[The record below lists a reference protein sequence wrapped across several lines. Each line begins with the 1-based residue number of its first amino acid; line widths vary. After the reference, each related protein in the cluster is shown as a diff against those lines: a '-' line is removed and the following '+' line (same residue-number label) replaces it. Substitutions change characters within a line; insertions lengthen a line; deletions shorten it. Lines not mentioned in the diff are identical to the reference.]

1 MKNGQVSENIN
12 AKQKILIWPFYLC
25 FLIFGILS
33 SLGKQNFTALN
44 FALSVLLSFVVG
56 LLMVKLLILL
66 LKSFNRDLIDNA
78 GKHFAKEAVRKGM
91 LFMIP
96 FTVLAMLAFFIL
108 KWNAIMPFASAAI
121 TTSSAIAGAE
131 VMQKGGKSLR
141 NIIIPTL
148 LGMFFST
155 AWMLILALLP

>member
-12 AKQKILIWPFYLC
+12 AKQKILMWPFYQC

-33 SLGKQNFTALN
+33 SLGKQNFTTFN
-44 FALSVLLSFVVG
+44 FVLSVLLSFVVG
-56 LLMVKLLILL
+56 LLMIKFLILL

-148 LGMFFST
+148 LGMLFST
-155 AWMLILALLP
+155 AWMLTLALLP

>member
-1 MKNGQVSENIN
+1 MIK
-12 AKQKILIWPFYLC
+12 F
-25 FLIFGILS
+25 
-33 SLGKQNFTALN
+33 
-44 FALSVLLSFVVG
+44 
-56 LLMVKLLILL
+56 LILL

-78 GKHFAKEAVRKGM
+78 GKHFAKEAVQKGM

-148 LGMFFST
+148 LGMLFST
-155 AWMLILALLP
+155 AWMLTLALLP